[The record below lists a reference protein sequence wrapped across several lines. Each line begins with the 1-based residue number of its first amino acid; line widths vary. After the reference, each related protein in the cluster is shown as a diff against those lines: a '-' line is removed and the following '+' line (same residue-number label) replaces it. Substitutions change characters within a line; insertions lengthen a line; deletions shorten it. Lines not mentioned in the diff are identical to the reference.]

1 MIINKLNI
9 IKKLNSYKMHSTCIK
24 TYFKSLNRTL
34 FITTNKLFKEYQVFN
49 SKQFNTDFLQLIQSE
64 CIYYISIIIMP
75 LLSHIMRK
83 NLIEPKAGSKLEP
96 KVYCEPLIQNSDS
109 KLEQSSQTFNREK
122 ILIFNH

>member
-1 MIINKLNI
+1 
-9 IKKLNSYKMHSTCIK
+9 MHSTCIK

-83 NLIEPKAGSKLEP
+83 NLIQPKAGSKLEP